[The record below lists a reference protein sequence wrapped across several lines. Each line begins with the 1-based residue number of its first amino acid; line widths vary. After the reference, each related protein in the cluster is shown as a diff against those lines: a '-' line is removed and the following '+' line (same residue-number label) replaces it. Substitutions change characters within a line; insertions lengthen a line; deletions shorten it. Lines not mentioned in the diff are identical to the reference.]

1 MFTPDEEKRYLRQI
15 PLPGWGW
22 EAQEKLK
29 KSSLLVVGAGALGCA
44 SLPYLVNAGVGKI
57 TLIDGDRI
65 EISNLHRQPLYTTDE
80 IGQLKVNVAK
90 KKLSTLNPH
99 VEIEAIPHF
108 FTQENG
114 GRLLTC
120 DLLIDATDTF
130 LARLDIDVLCHQKN
144 IPWIH
149 ASLEQFMGQV
159 IFFHRQLY
167 TDLFPGL
174 EQHTTVSCSEGGILG
189 PFAGTIGSFQALLAL
204 QWLGGLGADLPGK
217 CFRIDALTWRMQV
230 FTFTQNEKDTISHF
244 ELSQWMEENRDF
256 LLVDIRNDEEIKGG
270 DLDGV
275 RIGAIVAWPKEKKI
289 ILYCQRGIRSHAMAK
304 RLRQQGIAAYS
315 LEGGFVAHNRTQ

>member
-1 MFTPDEEKRYLRQI
+1 MFTLDEEKRYLRQI
-15 PLPGWGW
+15 PLTGWGW
-22 EAQEKLK
+22 EAQKKLK

-65 EISNLHRQPLYTTDE
+65 EISNLHRQPLYTADE

-90 KKLSTLNPH
+90 KKLSSLNPH

-114 GRLLTC
+114 RQLLSC

-130 LARLDIDVLCHQKN
+130 PARLDIDTLCYEKN

-174 EQHTTVSCSEGGILG
+174 EQYTAVSCAEGGVLG
-189 PFAGTIGSFQALLAL
+189 PFASMIGSFQALLAL
-204 QWLGGLGADLPGK
+204 QWLGGVGADLPGK
-217 CFRIDALTWRMQV
+217 CFRIDALTWRIQS
-230 FTFTQNEKDTISHF
+230 FTFTRHEKATISHF
-244 ELSQWMEENRDF
+244 ELSQWMEENRDL

-270 DLDGV
+270 DLGGV
-275 RIGAIVAWPKEKKI
+275 RLSTIAAWPKEKKVV
-289 ILYCQRGIRSHAMAK
+289 LYCQRGIRSYAMAK
-304 RLRQQGIAAYS
+304 QLRQKGISAYS
-315 LEGGFVAHNRTQ
+315 LEGGFAAHN